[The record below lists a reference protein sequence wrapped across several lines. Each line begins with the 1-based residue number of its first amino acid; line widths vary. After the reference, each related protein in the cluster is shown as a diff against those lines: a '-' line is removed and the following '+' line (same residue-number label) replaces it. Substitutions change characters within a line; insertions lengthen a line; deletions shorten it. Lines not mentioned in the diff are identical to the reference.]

1 MGGTESVLCT
11 LTSVYGGR
19 TINIYALGS
28 GLAFLAAP
36 LSYIAKTLLV
46 QIVVGGGFDGEYGLG
61 NEDYKFH
68 R

>member
-11 LTSVYGGR
+11 LTFVYGRR

-46 QIVVGGGFDGEYGLG
+46 QIVKSE
-61 NEDYKFH
+61 
-68 R
+68 

>member
-11 LTSVYGGR
+11 LTAVCGGR

-28 GLAFLAAP
+28 GLSFLAAP

-46 QIVVGGGFDGEYGLG
+46 EIV
-61 NEDYKFH
+61 KSK
-68 R
+68 